1 VRATAIP
8 FTAIAVLLAACGTPA
23 KTSMPVRRDVH
34 SYSNPHQVVT
44 THVELDLEVR
54 FDSRTLA
61 GTVTLPVKRIDPG
74 APLILDTRDLKIRT
88 VEAAAGEKGTFAPA
102 KHELAQPDRIL
113 GAALAITLPEGA
125 DRVRISYE
133 TSPAAS
139 ALQWLEPSQTAGG
152 REPFLFTQS
161 QAIHARSWI
170 PLQDSPGVRTTYR
183 ARIRTPK
190 HLIAL
195 MSARR
200 DFRLADRNE
209 PPNGDYTF
217 RMPQA
222 IPSYLIALAVGDLE
236 FREMGYRTGVWAEPK
251 VVVGAGKEFSD
262 TERMMQAAE
271 KLYGP
276 YQWLRYDLLVLPPS
290 FPFGGMENPMLT
302 FATPTVIAGDK
313 SLVNLIA
320 HELAHS
326 WSGNL
331 VTNATW
337 RDFWLNE
344 GFTVYVERRIQEIV
358 YGEERARMEAV
369 LGRQDLEKNLAKLP
383 PNEQLLFIDLEG
395 RDPDDGV
402 TEVAYEKG
410 ALFLTALEQAFGRD
424 RFDAFL
430 RGYFAHFQF
439 QSITTE
445 TFRAYLKEKLLDS
458 DPAAAAKVPVEE
470 WITQPGIPAAAPRTS
485 SDAFRPVEEA
495 AAAWKSGKAPEGKPD
510 WNTQQWLHFLRA
522 LEEGVDSNRMAALDR
537 AYGFSRTGNSEIL
550 FQWLMMAV
558 KAGYGPAYRA
568 LDEFLTNVGRRKFVK
583 PLFEEL
589 SKSAAGKVR
598 AVALFAKVR
607 HRYHP
612 ITASSVEQVLAK

>member
-1 VRATAIP
+1 MPTA
-8 FTAIAVLLAACGTPA
+8 
-23 KTSMPVRRDVH
+23 RRDVH
-34 SYSNPHQVVT
+34 SHANPHQVVP

-54 FDSRTLA
+54 FESKTLA
-61 GTVTLPVKRIDPG
+61 GTVTLPLRRIDRA
-74 APLILDTRDLKIRT
+74 APLVLDTRDLAIRA
-88 VEAAAGEKGTFAPA
+88 VEAAAGEKGVFAPT
-102 KHELAQPDRIL
+102 KYELGQADPIL
-113 GAALAITLPEGA
+113 GAPLTIALPENA
-125 DRVRISYE
+125 DRVRVTYE

-152 REPFLFTQS
+152 KDPFLFTQS

-200 DFRLADRNE
+200 DFRLADRKE

-217 RMPQA
+217 RMPHA
-222 IPSYLIALAVGDLE
+222 IPSYLIALAVGDLD
-236 FREMGYRTGVWAEPK
+236 FREMGYRTGVWAEPP
-251 VVVGAGKEFSD
+251 VVDAAAKEFDD

-276 YQWLRYDLLVLPPS
+276 YAWLRYDILVLPPS
-290 FPFGGMENPMLT
+290 FPFGGMENPLLT

-358 YGEERARMEAV
+358 YGGERARMEAV
-369 LGRQDLEKNLAKLP
+369 LGLQDLEKEMASLP
-383 PNEQLLFIDLEG
+383 EKDRVLFLDLDG
-395 RDPDDGV
+395 RDPDDGM
-402 TEVAYEKG
+402 TDVAYEKG
-410 ALFLTALEQAFGRD
+410 ALFLTALEQAFGRE

-430 RGYFAHFQF
+430 KGYFAHFQF

-445 TFRAYLKEKLLDS
+445 MFRAYLKENLLDK

-470 WITQPGIPAAAPRTS
+470 WITQPGLPDSAPRFTS
-485 SDAFRPVEEA
+485 EAFTPVDAAVA
-495 AAAWKSGKAPEGKPD
+495 SWKSGRPSTAKPE
-510 WNTQQWLHFLRA
+510 WNTQQWLHFLRG
-522 LEEGVDSNRMAALDR
+522 LEDGNSTMRMAALDR
-537 AYGFSRTGNSEIL
+537 AFAFTKSGNSEIL
-550 FQWLMMAV
+550 FQWLEMSI
-558 KAGYGPAYRA
+558 KAGYRPADRT
-568 LDEFLTNVGRRKFVK
+568 LDDFLTRVGRRKFVK
-583 PLFEEL
+583 PLFEALVQTPEG
-589 SKSAAGKVR
+589 KARAA
-598 AVALFAKVR
+598 ALFARVKG
-607 HRYHP
+607 RYHP
-612 ITASSVEQVLAK
+612 ITAASVEQVLAR